1 MLELTTINTTELTN
15 KKLGTQLNTIKKAV
29 DTGNN
34 QQWKIADAIATIVD
48 DELFVDDFETEGN
61 LAKVLGM
68 SRPNLNKMKKASHYH
83 KEVEELNAFTLTKV
97 MELLVIPQEEIVD
110 FLDGYMITPSS
121 TCREVREAVSA
132 WKDDNVVADAEIT
145 DAEDTEI
152 TDAEDADTNTEIT
165 NNQNEAETEE
175 AIDYI
180 NAIEKIAIKCTES
193 QSDGYSQIMRICEAI
208 EETNESGTK
217 STFDAVLEMVDTLEK
232 AELIAIK
239 EYIEKRL

>member
-15 KKLGTQLNTIKKAV
+15 KKLGTQLNNIKKAV

-83 KEVEELNAFTLTKV
+83 KEVAELNAFTLTKV
-97 MELLVIPQEEIVD
+97 MELLVIPQDKIVD
-110 FLDGYMITPSS
+110 SLDGYMITPSS

-132 WKDDNVVADAEIT
+132 WKDDNIVADAEIT
-145 DAEDTEI
+145 DAED
-152 TDAEDADTNTEIT
+152 AED
-165 NNQNEAETEE
+165 
-175 AIDYI
+175 
-180 NAIEKIAIKCTES
+180 
-193 QSDGYSQIMRICEAI
+193 
-208 EETNESGTK
+208 ETNEKESE
-217 STFDAVLEMVDTLEK
+217 STVVDESTESSTSNTDDDSLAPIKNLIDTLNRD
-232 AELIAIK
+232 ELLEVK

>member
-15 KKLGTQLNTIKKAV
+15 KKLGTQLNNIKNAV

-97 MELLVIPQEEIVD
+97 MELLVIPQDEIVD

-132 WKDDNVVADAEIT
+132 WKDNNVADAEIT
-145 DAEDTEI
+145 DAEDAEI
-152 TDAEDADTNTEIT
+152 TDAKDAEITDADESTVVD
-165 NNQNEAETEE
+165 EA
-175 AIDYI
+175 
-180 NAIEKIAIKCTES
+180 TES
-193 QSDGYSQIMRICEAI
+193 STSN
-208 EETNESGTK
+208 NEDDSVVSIK
-217 STFDAVLEMVDTLEK
+217 NLIDTMSRD
-232 AELIAIK
+232 ELLALK

>member
-1 MLELTTINTTELTN
+1 MLELTTINTTELAN
-15 KKLGTQLNTIKKAV
+15 KKLGVQLNAIKKAV

-34 QQWKIADAIATIVD
+34 QRWKIADAIATIVD

-83 KEVEELNAFTLTKV
+83 KEVVELNAFTLTKV
-97 MELLVIPQEEIVD
+97 IELLVIPQDEIVD

-132 WKDDNVVADAEIT
+132 WKDDNIVADAEIT
-145 DAEDTEI
+145 DAEDS
-152 TDAEDADTNTEIT
+152 EDETNADDSESTGVDES
-165 NNQNEAETEE
+165 
-175 AIDYI
+175 
-180 NAIEKIAIKCTES
+180 TES
-193 QSDGYSQIMRICEAI
+193 
-208 EETNESGTK
+208 
-217 STFDAVLEMVDTLEK
+217 STSNNDDDALTSIKNLIDTMSRD
-232 AELIAIK
+232 ELLALN

>member
-15 KKLGTQLNTIKKAV
+15 KKLGTQLNNIKKAV

-48 DELFVDDFETEGN
+48 NELFVDDFETEGN

-97 MELLVIPQEEIVD
+97 MELLVIPQDEIVN

-132 WKDDNVVADAEIT
+132 WKDDNIVADAK
-145 DAEDTEI
+145 I
-152 TDAEDADTNTEIT
+152 TDAEDAEDAEDAKDE
-165 NNQNEAETEE
+165 NESESTVV
-175 AIDYI
+175 DDS
-180 NAIEKIAIKCTES
+180 TES
-193 QSDGYSQIMRICEAI
+193 STSN
-208 EETNESGTK
+208 NED
-217 STFDAVLEMVDTLEK
+217 DALAPIKKMIDLMNRDELLEL
-232 AELIAIK
+232 K
-239 EYIEKRL
+239 EYIERWL

>member
-1 MLELTTINTTELTN
+1 MLELTTINTTELAN
-15 KKLGTQLNTIKKAV
+15 KKLGAQLNTIKKAV

-61 LAKVLGM
+61 LAKALGM

-110 FLDGYMITPSS
+110 FLDGYMVTPSS

-132 WKDDNVVADAEIT
+132 WKDDNIVADAEIT
-145 DAEDTEI
+145 DAED
-152 TDAEDADTNTEIT
+152 AED
-165 NNQNEAETEE
+165 
-175 AIDYI
+175 
-180 NAIEKIAIKCTES
+180 
-193 QSDGYSQIMRICEAI
+193 
-208 EETNESGTK
+208 ETNENESE
-217 STFDAVLEMVDTLEK
+217 STVVDESTESSTSNTDDDALAPIKNLIDTLNRD
-232 AELIAIK
+232 ELLEVK

>member
-15 KKLGTQLNTIKKAV
+15 KKLGTQLNAIKKAV

-83 KEVEELNAFTLTKV
+83 KEVAELNAFTLTKV

-121 TCREVREAVSA
+121 TWREVREAVSA
-132 WKDDNVVADAEIT
+132 WKDDNIVADAEIT
-145 DAEDTEI
+145 DAED
-152 TDAEDADTNTEIT
+152 AENV
-165 NNQNEAETEE
+165 TEE
-175 AIDYI
+175 AESDSKVVD
-180 NAIEKIAIKCTES
+180 ESTES
-193 QSDGYSQIMRICEAI
+193 
-208 EETNESGTK
+208 
-217 STFDAVLEMVDTLEK
+217 STSNNDDDTITSIKNLIDTMSRD
-232 AELIAIK
+232 ELLALK

>member
-15 KKLGTQLNTIKKAV
+15 KKLGTQLNAIKKAV

-97 MELLVIPQEEIVD
+97 MELLVIPQDEIVD

-132 WKDDNVVADAEIT
+132 WKDDNIVADAEIT
-145 DAEDTEI
+145 DAEDA
-152 TDAEDADTNTEIT
+152 TDE
-165 NNQNEAETEE
+165 NESESTVVDES
-175 AIDYI
+175 
-180 NAIEKIAIKCTES
+180 TES
-193 QSDGYSQIMRICEAI
+193 
-208 EETNESGTK
+208 
-217 STFDAVLEMVDTLEK
+217 STSNTDDDSLASIKNLIDTLNRD
-232 AELIAIK
+232 ELLEVK

>member
-1 MLELTTINTTELTN
+1 MLELTTINTAELTN

-132 WKDDNVVADAEIT
+132 WKDDNIVADAKIT
-145 DAEDTEI
+145 DAEDEEG
-152 TDAEDADTNTEIT
+152 AE
-165 NNQNEAETEE
+165 EE
-175 AIDYI
+175 VEQESKAID
-180 NAIEKIAIKCTES
+180 EESTKCDTP
-193 QSDGYSQIMRICEAI
+193 
-208 EETNESGTK
+208 
-217 STFDAVLEMVDTLEK
+217 STYFTILEMVDTLEK
-232 AELIAIK
+232 AELIELK

>member
-15 KKLGTQLNTIKKAV
+15 KKLGTKLNEIKKAV

-132 WKDDNVVADAEIT
+132 WKDDNVVADAE
-145 DAEDTEI
+145 DAEDTKDEVEQESI
-152 TDAEDADTNTEIT
+152 ESSTSNTDDDALTPIKNLIDTMSR
-165 NNQNEAETEE
+165 
-175 AIDYI
+175 D
-180 NAIEKIAIKCTES
+180 
-193 QSDGYSQIMRICEAI
+193 
-208 EETNESGTK
+208 
-217 STFDAVLEMVDTLEK
+217 VLL
-232 AELIAIK
+232 ALK

>member
-15 KKLGTQLNTIKKAV
+15 KKLGTQLDAIKKAV

-48 DELFVDDFETEGN
+48 DELFVDDFEIEGN

-83 KEVEELNAFTLTKV
+83 KEVAELNAFTLTKV

-132 WKDDNVVADAEIT
+132 WKDDNIVADAEIT
-145 DAEDTEI
+145 DAED
-152 TDAEDADTNTEIT
+152 AEDE
-165 NNQNEAETEE
+165 
-175 AIDYI
+175 
-180 NAIEKIAIKCTES
+180 
-193 QSDGYSQIMRICEAI
+193 
-208 EETNESGTK
+208 NESE
-217 STFDAVLEMVDTLEK
+217 STVVDVSTDSSTSNTNDDALAPIKNLIDTMNHD
-232 AELIAIK
+232 ELLALK

>member
-15 KKLGTQLNTIKKAV
+15 KKLGTQLNNIKKAV

-48 DELFVDDFETEGN
+48 DELFVDDFETEDN

-83 KEVEELNAFTLTKV
+83 KEVAELNAFTLTKV

-121 TCREVREAVSA
+121 TCRKVREAVSA
-132 WKDDNVVADAEIT
+132 WKDDNIVADAEIT
-145 DAEDTEI
+145 DAEDAEDADAE
-152 TDAEDADTNTEIT
+152 DAEDADDSM
-165 NNQNEAETEE
+165 EE
-175 AIDYI
+175 SKQCDTPSAYFTILELV
-180 NAIEKIAIKCTES
+180 EKL
-193 QSDGYSQIMRICEAI
+193 
-208 EETNESGTK
+208 EEE
-217 STFDAVLEMVDTLEK
+217 
-232 AELIAIK
+232 ELIALK

>member
-15 KKLGTQLNTIKKAV
+15 KKLGTQLNNIKKAV

-83 KEVEELNAFTLTKV
+83 REVEELNAFTLTKV

-132 WKDDNVVADAEIT
+132 WKDDNIVADAEIT
-145 DAEDTEI
+145 DAEDE
-152 TDAEDADTNTEIT
+152 EDGTNADDSESTVVDES
-165 NNQNEAETEE
+165 
-175 AIDYI
+175 
-180 NAIEKIAIKCTES
+180 TES
-193 QSDGYSQIMRICEAI
+193 STSNTDDDSLAQIKNLI
-208 EETNESGTK
+208 
-217 STFDAVLEMVDTLEK
+217 DTMSRD
-232 AELIAIK
+232 ELIALK

>member
-29 DTGNN
+29 DTGDN

-97 MELLVIPQEEIVD
+97 MELLVIPQDEIVD

-121 TCREVREAVSA
+121 TCREVREAVLA

-145 DAEDTEI
+145 DAEDS
-152 TDAEDADTNTEIT
+152 EDAKDEVE
-165 NNQNEAETEE
+165 QESK
-175 AIDYI
+175 AID
-180 NAIEKIAIKCTES
+180 EES
-193 QSDGYSQIMRICEAI
+193 TQCD
-208 EETNESGTK
+208 TP
-217 STFDAVLEMVDTLEK
+217 STYFTILEMLDKLEK
-232 AELIAIK
+232 AELIALK

>member
-15 KKLGTQLNTIKKAV
+15 KKLGTQLNAIKKAV

-68 SRPNLNKMKKASHYH
+68 SRSNLNKMKKSSHYH

-132 WKDDNVVADAEIT
+132 WKDDNIVADAEIT
-145 DAEDTEI
+145 DAEI
-152 TDAEDADTNTEIT
+152 TDAEDAEDSEDEVEQESKVVDEESKQCDTPSAYFTILELV
-165 NNQNEAETEE
+165 EE
-175 AIDYI
+175 L
-180 NAIEKIAIKCTES
+180 
-193 QSDGYSQIMRICEAI
+193 
-208 EETNESGTK
+208 EE
-217 STFDAVLEMVDTLEK
+217 
-232 AELIAIK
+232 AELIALK

>member
-29 DTGNN
+29 ATGNN

-132 WKDDNVVADAEIT
+132 WKDDNIVADAEIT
-145 DAEDTEI
+145 DAD
-152 TDAEDADTNTEIT
+152 
-165 NNQNEAETEE
+165 EAESESKVVNEE
-175 AIDYI
+175 T
-180 NAIEKIAIKCTES
+180 NE
-193 QSDGYSQIMRICEAI
+193 EAI
-208 EETNESGTK
+208 EETNESGTP
-217 STFDAVLEMVDTLEK
+217 STFDAVLEMVDTLEE
-232 AELIAIK
+232 AELIALK

>member
-15 KKLGTQLNTIKKAV
+15 KKLGTQLNNIKKAV

-48 DELFVDDFETEGN
+48 DELFIDDFETEGN

-132 WKDDNVVADAEIT
+132 WKDDNIVVDAEIT
-145 DAEDTEI
+145 DAED
-152 TDAEDADTNTEIT
+152 AEDATDENKSESTVVDES
-165 NNQNEAETEE
+165 
-175 AIDYI
+175 
-180 NAIEKIAIKCTES
+180 TES
-193 QSDGYSQIMRICEAI
+193 
-208 EETNESGTK
+208 
-217 STFDAVLEMVDTLEK
+217 STSNTDEDALAPIKNLIDTMTRD
-232 AELIAIK
+232 ELLALK

>member
-15 KKLGTQLNTIKKAV
+15 KKLGTQLNAIKKAV

-83 KEVEELNAFTLTKV
+83 KEVEELNSFTLTKV
-97 MELLVIPQEEIVD
+97 MELLVIPQDKIID

-132 WKDDNVVADAEIT
+132 WKDDNIVADAEIT
-145 DAEDTEI
+145 DAEDE
-152 TDAEDADTNTEIT
+152 
-165 NNQNEAETEE
+165 NEYESTVV
-175 AIDYI
+175 DDS
-180 NAIEKIAIKCTES
+180 TES
-193 QSDGYSQIMRICEAI
+193 STSN
-208 EETNESGTK
+208 TND
-217 STFDAVLEMVDTLEK
+217 DALASIKNLIDTMNHD
-232 AELIAIK
+232 ELLALK

>member
-1 MLELTTINTTELTN
+1 MLELTTINTTELAN
-15 KKLGTQLNTIKKAV
+15 KKLGVQLNTIKKAV

-34 QQWKIADAIATIVD
+34 QQWKIADAIKTIVD
-48 DELFVDDFETEGN
+48 DELFIDDFETEGN

-83 KEVEELNAFTLTKV
+83 KEVAELNAFTLTKV

-145 DAEDTEI
+145 DAED
-152 TDAEDADTNTEIT
+152 
-165 NNQNEAETEE
+165 
-175 AIDYI
+175 
-180 NAIEKIAIKCTES
+180 
-193 QSDGYSQIMRICEAI
+193 
-208 EETNESGTK
+208 ETNEKESE
-217 STFDAVLEMVDTLEK
+217 STLVDESTESSISNTDDDSLAPIKNLIDKLNRDELLEL
-232 AELIAIK
+232 K
-239 EYIEKRL
+239 EYIERWL

>member
-15 KKLGTQLNTIKKAV
+15 KKLGTQLNNIKKAV

-48 DELFVDDFETEGN
+48 DELFIDDFETEGN

-83 KEVEELNAFTLTKV
+83 KEVAELNAFTLTKV
-97 MELLVIPQEEIVD
+97 MELLIIPKEKIVE
-110 FLDGYMITPSS
+110 FLDDYMITPSS

-132 WKDDNVVADAEIT
+132 WKDDNIVADAEIT
-145 DAEDTEI
+145 DAED
-152 TDAEDADTNTEIT
+152 
-165 NNQNEAETEE
+165 
-175 AIDYI
+175 
-180 NAIEKIAIKCTES
+180 
-193 QSDGYSQIMRICEAI
+193 
-208 EETNESGTK
+208 ETNEDESE
-217 STFDAVLEMVDTLEK
+217 STVVDES
-232 AELIAIK
+232 AESSTSNNEDDSLVSIKNLIDTMSRDELLALK

>member
-15 KKLGTQLNTIKKAV
+15 KKLGTQLNNIKKAV

-48 DELFVDDFETEGN
+48 DDLFIDDFETEGN

-83 KEVEELNAFTLTKV
+83 KEVEELHSFTLTKV
-97 MELLVIPQEEIVD
+97 MELLVIPQDKIID

-121 TCREVREAVSA
+121 TCREVRDAVSA
-132 WKDDNVVADAEIT
+132 WKDDNIVADAEIT
-145 DAEDTEI
+145 DAED
-152 TDAEDADTNTEIT
+152 AEDATDE
-165 NNQNEAETEE
+165 NEYESTVV
-175 AIDYI
+175 DDS
-180 NAIEKIAIKCTES
+180 TES
-193 QSDGYSQIMRICEAI
+193 STSN
-208 EETNESGTK
+208 TND
-217 STFDAVLEMVDTLEK
+217 DALASIKNLIDTMNHD
-232 AELIAIK
+232 ELLALK

>member
-15 KKLGTQLNTIKKAV
+15 KKLGTQLNAIKKAV

-48 DELFVDDFETEGN
+48 NELFVDDFETEGN

-83 KEVEELNAFTLTKV
+83 KEVAELNAFTLTKV
-97 MELLVIPQEEIVD
+97 MELLVIPQDEIVD

-132 WKDDNVVADAEIT
+132 WKDDNIVADAEIT
-145 DAEDTEI
+145 DAQ
-152 TDAEDADTNTEIT
+152 DAEDSEEVEQESKVVDEESKQCDTPSAYFTILELV
-165 NNQNEAETEE
+165 EKLEE
-175 AIDYI
+175 
-180 NAIEKIAIKCTES
+180 
-193 QSDGYSQIMRICEAI
+193 
-208 EETNESGTK
+208 
-217 STFDAVLEMVDTLEK
+217 
-232 AELIAIK
+232 AELIALK

>member
-1 MLELTTINTTELTN
+1 MLELTTINTTELVN
-15 KKLGTQLNTIKKAV
+15 KKLGTQLNNIKKAV

-48 DELFVDDFETEGN
+48 DELFIDDFETEGN

-83 KEVEELNAFTLTKV
+83 KEVEELTSFTLTKV
-97 MELLVIPQEEIVD
+97 MELLVIPQEEIVN

-132 WKDDNVVADAEIT
+132 WKDDNIVADAEIT
-145 DAEDTEI
+145 DAEDA
-152 TDAEDADTNTEIT
+152 TDETIADTTEV
-165 NNQNEAETEE
+165 
-175 AIDYI
+175 D
-180 NAIEKIAIKCTES
+180 ES
-193 QSDGYSQIMRICEAI
+193 
-208 EETNESGTK
+208 NES
-217 STFDAVLEMVDTLEK
+217 STSNTDDDALAPIKNLIDTMNRDELLEV
-232 AELIAIK
+232 K

>member
-15 KKLGTQLNTIKKAV
+15 KKLGTQLNNIKKAV

-34 QQWKIADAIATIVD
+34 QQLKIADAIATIVD

-97 MELLVIPQEEIVD
+97 MELLVIPKEEIVD

-121 TCREVREAVSA
+121 TVREVREAVSA
-132 WKDDNVVADAEIT
+132 WKGDNIVADAKIT
-145 DAEDTEI
+145 DTDDAEDE
-152 TDAEDADTNTEIT
+152 ADE
-165 NNQNEAETEE
+165 NESESNVVDE
-175 AIDYI
+175 A
-180 NAIEKIAIKCTES
+180 TES
-193 QSDGYSQIMRICEAI
+193 STSNTKKDILDNIYCLLETMCESALI
-208 EETNESGTK
+208 ELK
-217 STFDAVLEMVDTLEK
+217 SYLEK
-232 AELIAIK
+232 RVK
-239 EYIEKRL
+239 NDN

>member
-15 KKLGTQLNTIKKAV
+15 KKLGTQLNNIKKAV

-97 MELLVIPQEEIVD
+97 MELLVIPKEEIVD

-132 WKDDNVVADAEIT
+132 WKDDNIVADAEIT
-145 DAEDTEI
+145 DAEEV
-152 TDAEDADTNTEIT
+152 EDETNADDSESTVVD
-165 NNQNEAETEE
+165 EA
-175 AIDYI
+175 
-180 NAIEKIAIKCTES
+180 TES
-193 QSDGYSQIMRICEAI
+193 
-208 EETNESGTK
+208 
-217 STFDAVLEMVDTLEK
+217 STSNNDDDALTSIKNLIDTMSRD
-232 AELIAIK
+232 ELLALK

>member
-1 MLELTTINTTELTN
+1 MLELTSINTTELTN
-15 KKLGTQLNTIKKAV
+15 KKLGTQLNNIKKAV

-48 DELFVDDFETEGN
+48 DELFVDDFEIEGN

-83 KEVEELNAFTLTKV
+83 KEVEELNAFTLAKV
-97 MELLVIPQEEIVD
+97 MELLVIPKEEIVD

-132 WKDDNVVADAEIT
+132 WKDDNIVADAEIT
-145 DAEDTEI
+145 DAEDTEVT
-152 TDAEDADTNTEIT
+152 TDEVEQASTVVDEESKQCDTPSAYFTILELV
-165 NNQNEAETEE
+165 
-175 AIDYI
+175 
-180 NAIEKIAIKCTES
+180 EK
-193 QSDGYSQIMRICEAI
+193 
-208 EETNESGTK
+208 
-217 STFDAVLEMVDTLEK
+217 LEK
-232 AELIAIK
+232 AELIELK

>member
-1 MLELTTINTTELTN
+1 MLELTTINTTELAN
-15 KKLGTQLNTIKKAV
+15 KKLGVQLNTIKKAV

-97 MELLVIPQEEIVD
+97 MELLVIPQDEIVD

-121 TCREVREAVSA
+121 TCREVREAISA
-132 WKDDNVVADAEIT
+132 WKDDNIVADAEIT
-145 DAEDTEI
+145 DAED
-152 TDAEDADTNTEIT
+152 AEDATDE
-165 NNQNEAETEE
+165 NESESTVVDES
-175 AIDYI
+175 
-180 NAIEKIAIKCTES
+180 TES
-193 QSDGYSQIMRICEAI
+193 STSNTNDDALTTIKNLIDTMSR
-208 EETNESGTK
+208 EEL
-217 STFDAVLEMVDTLEK
+217 LEV
-232 AELIAIK
+232 K
-239 EYIEKRL
+239 EYVEKRL

>member
-15 KKLGTQLNTIKKAV
+15 KKLGTQLNNIKKAV

-97 MELLVIPQEEIVD
+97 MELLVIPKEEIVD

-121 TCREVREAVSA
+121 TVREVREAVSA
-132 WKDDNVVADAEIT
+132 WKDDNIVADAEIT
-145 DAEDTEI
+145 DAEDV
-152 TDAEDADTNTEIT
+152 
-165 NNQNEAETEE
+165 TEE
-175 AIDYI
+175 AEESTVVDE
-180 NAIEKIAIKCTES
+180 ATES
-193 QSDGYSQIMRICEAI
+193 
-208 EETNESGTK
+208 
-217 STFDAVLEMVDTLEK
+217 STSNNDEDALASIKNLIDTMSRD
-232 AELIAIK
+232 ELLALK

>member
-83 KEVEELNAFTLTKV
+83 KEVAELNAFTLTKV

-145 DAEDTEI
+145 DADDV
-152 TDAEDADTNTEIT
+152 TDEVEESNVVDE
-165 NNQNEAETEE
+165 ETESSTSNTDDDSL
-175 AIDYI
+175 APIKNLID
-180 NAIEKIAIKCTES
+180 TMS
-193 QSDGYSQIMRICEAI
+193 RD
-208 EETNESGTK
+208 
-217 STFDAVLEMVDTLEK
+217 
-232 AELIAIK
+232 ELIALK

>member
-1 MLELTTINTTELTN
+1 MFHVKHVNKFADLSAYRGEWRKNMLELTTINTMELTN
-15 KKLGTQLNTIKKAV
+15 KKLGTQLNAIKKAV

-48 DELFVDDFETEGN
+48 DELFVDDFETEGV

-83 KEVEELNAFTLTKV
+83 KEVAELNAFTLTKV
-97 MELLVIPQEEIVD
+97 MELLVIPQDEIVD
-110 FLDGYMITPSS
+110 FLDGYMVTPSS

-145 DAEDTEI
+145 DAEDADES
-152 TDAEDADTNTEIT
+152 TDEVEQESKVVDEESKQCDTPSTYFTILELV
-165 NNQNEAETEE
+165 EKLEE
-175 AIDYI
+175 
-180 NAIEKIAIKCTES
+180 
-193 QSDGYSQIMRICEAI
+193 
-208 EETNESGTK
+208 
-217 STFDAVLEMVDTLEK
+217 
-232 AELIAIK
+232 AELIALK

>member
-15 KKLGTQLNTIKKAV
+15 KKLGTQLNAIKKAV

-48 DELFVDDFETEGN
+48 DELFIEDFETEGN

-145 DAEDTEI
+145 DAEEATDETREDT
-152 TDAEDADTNTEIT
+152 TEDD
-165 NNQNEAETEE
+165 
-175 AIDYI
+175 
-180 NAIEKIAIKCTES
+180 ES
-193 QSDGYSQIMRICEAI
+193 
-208 EETNESGTK
+208 NES
-217 STFDAVLEMVDTLEK
+217 STSNTDDDALAPVKNLIDTMTRD
-232 AELIAIK
+232 ELIALK

>member
-1 MLELTTINTTELTN
+1 MLELTTINTTELAN

-83 KEVEELNAFTLTKV
+83 KEVAELNTFTLTKV
-97 MELLVIPQEEIVD
+97 MELLVIPQDKIID

-132 WKDDNVVADAEIT
+132 WKDDNIVADAEIT
-145 DAEDTEI
+145 DAEDAE
-152 TDAEDADTNTEIT
+152 DAEDSTDEVEQESKVVDEESKQCDTPSAYFTILELV
-165 NNQNEAETEE
+165 AKLEE
-175 AIDYI
+175 
-180 NAIEKIAIKCTES
+180 
-193 QSDGYSQIMRICEAI
+193 
-208 EETNESGTK
+208 
-217 STFDAVLEMVDTLEK
+217 
-232 AELIAIK
+232 AELIALK

>member
-1 MLELTTINTTELTN
+1 MLELTTINTMELTN
-15 KKLGTQLNTIKKAV
+15 KKLGTQLNAIKKAV

-48 DELFVDDFETEGN
+48 DELFIEDFETEGN

-145 DAEDTEI
+145 DAEDATDETREDTTE
-152 TDAEDADTNTEIT
+152 DD
-165 NNQNEAETEE
+165 
-175 AIDYI
+175 
-180 NAIEKIAIKCTES
+180 ES
-193 QSDGYSQIMRICEAI
+193 
-208 EETNESGTK
+208 NES
-217 STFDAVLEMVDTLEK
+217 STSNTDDDALAPVKNLIDTLTRD
-232 AELIAIK
+232 ELLEVK
-239 EYIEKRL
+239 DYIEKRL

>member
-15 KKLGTQLNTIKKAV
+15 KKLGTQLNAIKKAV

-48 DELFVDDFETEGN
+48 DELFVDDFETECN

-110 FLDGYMITPSS
+110 FLEGYMITPSS

-132 WKDDNVVADAEIT
+132 WKDDNIVADAEIT
-145 DAEDTEI
+145 DAED
-152 TDAEDADTNTEIT
+152 AENVAD
-165 NNQNEAETEE
+165 EAES
-175 AIDYI
+175 
-180 NAIEKIAIKCTES
+180 ES
-193 QSDGYSQIMRICEAI
+193 KVVD
-208 EETNESGTK
+208 EETNESDTP

-232 AELIAIK
+232 AELIALK